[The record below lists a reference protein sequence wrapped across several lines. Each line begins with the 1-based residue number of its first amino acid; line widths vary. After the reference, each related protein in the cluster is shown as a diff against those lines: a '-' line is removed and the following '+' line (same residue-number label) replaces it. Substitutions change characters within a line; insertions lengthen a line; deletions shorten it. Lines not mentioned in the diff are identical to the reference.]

1 MKWAPPRAY
10 HWEPVAAGRYIY
22 KSVAAAVPNER
33 HVPSDPTSF
42 ICTAIAW
49 YFGAL

>member
-1 MKWAPPRAY
+1 MGPPRAY
-10 HWEPVAAGRYIY
+10 HWEPVAARCYTQ
-22 KSVAAAVPNER
+22 SVAAAAVPNER